1 MGGARA
7 YGSYSALCNHK
18 NPNEKALQEELYG
31 SVVLMSP
38 SINFLFHSII

>member
-1 MGGARA
+1 MEVILLYVIIRT
-7 YGSYSALCNHK
+7 LD
-18 NPNEKALQEELYG
+18 EKALQEELYG